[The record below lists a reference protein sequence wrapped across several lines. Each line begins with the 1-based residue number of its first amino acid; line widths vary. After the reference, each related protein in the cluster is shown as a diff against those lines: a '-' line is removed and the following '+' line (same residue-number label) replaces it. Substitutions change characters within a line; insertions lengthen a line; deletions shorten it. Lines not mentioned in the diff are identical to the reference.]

1 MARRTPNLV
10 GLEIEPAAVH
20 AAAVSVNGSITVK
33 HAAVAPLEAGVIR
46 DGEIHDP
53 LALTAALKT
62 LFADKSGLDR
72 KVRVG
77 VANQKIVVRI
87 LELPPVEN
95 EKELEAAVR
104 FTAQDHIPMPLDQ
117 ALLDFQPLDIVET
130 EAGKR
135 QRVLIVAARREM
147 IEQVLQVCRDAGLKP
162 EGVDLSA
169 FAMIRALGQS
179 AIDTSPVLYL
189 SVGGITN
196 LAVAEGQTCLFT
208 RVVGGGIEAIASVLA
223 ERQGLTLEHAR
234 DWLRHVGLMT
244 PIEEIASGDHEEIVR
259 DARAVLQDGVRRI
272 GGEVRNSLD
281 FHHAQGGMSLRVE
294 RAVLTGA
301 AGAVPGFAEALG
313 AELNMPVSSG
323 IVDGATGGFDA
334 HLLTVAAG
342 LAVEEAPQ
350 S

>member
-1 MARRTPNLV
+1 MARRKPTLV

-20 AAAVSVNGSITVK
+20 AASVSVNGSIAVK
-33 HAAVAPLEAGVIR
+33 QAAVTPLEAGVIR

-53 LALTAALKT
+53 AALTAALRSM
-62 LFADKSGLDR
+62 FADKGGLDR
-72 KVRVG
+72 RVRVG
-77 VANQKIVVRI
+77 VANQKIVVRV

-95 EKELEAAVR
+95 AKELEAAVR
-104 FTAQDHIPMPLDQ
+104 FSAQDHIPMPLEQ
-117 ALLDFQPLDIVET
+117 ALIDYQPLDVVET
-130 EAGKR
+130 EGGRR

-147 IEQVLQVCRDAGLKP
+147 IEQILQVCRDAGLKP

-169 FAMIRALGQS
+169 FAMIRALVHAGEDS
-179 AIDTSPVLYL
+179 APVLYL
-189 SVGGITN
+189 SIGGITN
-196 LAVAEGQTCLFT
+196 LAVAEGETCLFT
-208 RVVGGGIEAIASVLA
+208 RVVGGGSEAIASVLA

-244 PIEEIASGDHEEIVR
+244 PIEEIASGDHDEIVR

-301 AGAVPGFAEALG
+301 AGAIPGFADALS
-313 AELNMPVSSG
+313 AELHMPVTSG
-323 IVDGATGGFDA
+323 VVAGQTGGFDA

-350 S
+350 A

>member
-1 MARRTPNLV
+1 
-10 GLEIEPAAVH
+10 
-20 AAAVSVNGSITVK
+20 
-33 HAAVAPLEAGVIR
+33 
-46 DGEIHDP
+46 
-53 LALTAALKT
+53 
-62 LFADKSGLDR
+62 
-72 KVRVG
+72 
-77 VANQKIVVRI
+77 
-87 LELPPVEN
+87 
-95 EKELEAAVR
+95 
-104 FTAQDHIPMPLDQ
+104 
-117 ALLDFQPLDIVET
+117 
-130 EAGKR
+130 
-135 QRVLIVAARREM
+135 M

-169 FAMIRALGQS
+169 FAMIRALGAS

-234 DWLRHVGLMT
+234 DWLRHVGLLT
-244 PIEEIASGDHEEIVR
+244 PLEEIASGDHEEIVR

-301 AGAVPGFAEALG
+301 AGAVPGFADALG
-313 AELNMPVSSG
+313 AELHMPVTSG
-323 IVDGATGGFDA
+323 IVEGATGGFDA

-342 LAVEEAPQ
+342 LAVQEAPQ